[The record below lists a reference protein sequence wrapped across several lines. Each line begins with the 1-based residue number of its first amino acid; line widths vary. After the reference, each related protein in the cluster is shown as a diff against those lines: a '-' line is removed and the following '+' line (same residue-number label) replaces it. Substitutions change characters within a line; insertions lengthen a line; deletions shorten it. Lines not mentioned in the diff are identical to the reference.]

1 MSKGKILAV
10 DDEAFNLDILGEY
23 LEEAGYEVISAIDGE
38 DALKALETHSDIDVI
53 VLDRMMPHLD
63 GMECLKR
70 IKLDDRWKN
79 IPVIMQTA
87 AASMEHIRQ
96 GIEAGVFY
104 YLTKPYEEAMLISL
118 VGSALDQSR
127 SQLALQLAVRQ
138 NRQVMGLM
146 ESSRFHFRTLE
157 EARHLAV
164 YIANAFPSPESIVYG
179 LSELM
184 INAIEHG
191 NLGISYTEKT
201 KLIYAGDWAQEVER
215 RLNDPKYSDRNAYL
229 EFVASSDYLQVVIKD
244 QGNGFN
250 FKNYLDLAPERA
262 TDPHGRGIA
271 TARMMSFDQ
280 LEYQGVGNIVAAR
293 VHLRV

>member
-1 MSKGKILAV
+1 MSRGKVLAV

-23 LEEAGYEVISAIDGE
+23 LEEAGYQVVSAADGE
-38 DALKALETHSDIDVI
+38 EALVQLEQHADIDVI
-53 VLDRMMPHLD
+53 VLDRMMPRLD

-70 IKLDDRWKN
+70 IKLDERWKN

-87 AASMEHIRQ
+87 AASLEHIRQ

-118 VGSALDQSR
+118 VRSALEQSR
-127 SQLALQLAVRQ
+127 SQASLQQAVRQ
-138 NRQVMGLM
+138 NKQVLGLM
-146 ESSRFHFRTLE
+146 EMSRFQFRTLE

-164 YIANAFPSPESIVYG
+164 YIANAFPNPESIVYG

-191 NLGISYTEKT
+191 NLGISYEEKT
-201 KLIYAGDWAQEVER
+201 DLVYAGTWASEVDR
-215 RLNDPKYSDRNAYL
+215 RLNDPKYSEKKAHL
-229 EFVASSDYLQVVIKD
+229 EFVAAHDFLEVCIKD
-244 QGNGFN
+244 QGLGFK
-250 FKNYLDLAPERA
+250 FQNYLDLAPERA

-280 LEYQGVGNIVAAR
+280 LEYQGVGNVVIAR
-293 VHLRV
+293 VQL